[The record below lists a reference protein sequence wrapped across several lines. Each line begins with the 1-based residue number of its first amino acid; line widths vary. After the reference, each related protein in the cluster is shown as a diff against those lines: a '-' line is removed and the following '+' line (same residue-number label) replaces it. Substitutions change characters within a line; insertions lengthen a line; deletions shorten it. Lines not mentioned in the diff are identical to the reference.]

1 MPAALLSRDEVVA
14 RIQDVFRDHGFD
26 GASLAE
32 ISKATGLGKS
42 SLYHYFPGGKDEMAV
57 AVLARI
63 GAWMNDYAVAALKR
77 DGPPKARLRA
87 MLRIL
92 DEFYVGGR
100 NACVLGNLVIG
111 NSREK
116 FQDFLASAFE
126 EWIGALRA
134 LAVEAG
140 VQITGTALAPIAK
153 LTSTPNVPD
162 TEKLSWLVLGHGL
175 AASNKSD
182 YALLTSAAAGLLGS
196 SDSASIQS
204 RIAATLGV
212 DEIGVS
218 GIGGTNGGLLTV
230 GKQISSRL
238 RVTFEQG
245 FTKAATLIK
254 ARYNIYKRIDLQV
267 QTGTESAIDI
277 FYTFTFD

>member
-1 MPAALLSRDEVVA
+1 VPAALLSRDEVVA

-57 AVLARI
+57 AVLARL
-63 GAWMNDYAVAALKR
+63 GAWMNDYALAALKR

-87 MLRIL
+87 MLRVL

-116 FQDFLASAFE
+116 FQDFLASAFG

-140 VQITGTALAPIAK
+140 VRGPEAQLRAEDAVVRIEGALIVA
-153 LTSTPNVPD
+153 
-162 TEKLSWLVLGHGL
+162 
-175 AASNKSD
+175 
-182 YALLTSAAAGLLGS
+182 
-196 SDSASIQS
+196 
-204 RIAATLGV
+204 
-212 DEIGVS
+212 
-218 GIGGTNGGLLTV
+218 GGLDDPSPF
-230 GKQISSRL
+230 KRAL
-238 RVTFEQG
+238 RNVE
-245 FTKAATLIK
+245 
-254 ARYNIYKRIDLQV
+254 RDLL
-267 QTGTESAIDI
+267 A
-277 FYTFTFD
+277 